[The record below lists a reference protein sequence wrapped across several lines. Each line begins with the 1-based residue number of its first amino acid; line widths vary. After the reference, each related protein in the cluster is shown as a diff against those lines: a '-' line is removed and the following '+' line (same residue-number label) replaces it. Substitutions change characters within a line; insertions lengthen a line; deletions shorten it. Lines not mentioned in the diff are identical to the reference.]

1 LNIWEMHL
9 NLFTMKGLRCDRII
23 VWFLMPGAFF
33 TACQQPLIPTR
44 VQRVAAEQEVS
55 AGSFVYVLPRT
66 VVRVSME
73 ITRHTERQGPFHE
86 YREQFL
92 NISEGLDADRVW
104 WNISNL
110 QIETRQEIDP
120 QQYYVVE
127 PGTYMESDYLALS
140 RSGLVLTAE
149 EGVAGELGTIHPV
162 PRKTE
167 TPLFFPGQAI
177 VPPRDVTLEWSYTIE
192 ETDSG
197 FVRVPFSYEKVRYRD
212 KEEMALEAA
221 DFIIRIRERRA
232 DLLDGMAEEYP
243 DGKALELLLEEM
255 DRAEKEYLAL
265 FTGKILK
272 ETFTVEYDV
281 IPTTA
286 SIQTATILCWFS
298 EEKGLVNENE
308 PGGIPVALDIRPET
322 LPPPLE
328 HFGEEAGMQ
337 DTTDCLVYRIPD
349 VALLRVT
356 NGKQTLAMKRA
367 LIYQLGKTVCLPV
380 KLRMGK

>member
-1 LNIWEMHL
+1 
-9 NLFTMKGLRCDRII
+9 MKGPKCDRI
-23 VWFLMPGAFF
+23 VLVSLMLGVIMM
-33 TACQQPLIPTR
+33 ACRQPLIPTR
-44 VQRVAAEQEVS
+44 VQRAAAEQEVAS
-55 AGSFVYVLPRT
+55 GSFVYVLPRT

-73 ITRHTERQGPFHE
+73 ITRHTEKKGPFHE
-86 YREQFL
+86 YREKFL
-92 NISEGLDADRVW
+92 NISEGYDADRVW
-104 WNISNL
+104 WEISNL

-127 PGTYMESDYLALS
+127 PGTYLESNYLALS
-140 RSGLVLTAE
+140 RAGLVLTAE
-149 EGVAGELGTIHPV
+149 EGVARELGTIHPV
-162 PRKTE
+162 PRKPDA
-167 TPLFFPGQAI
+167 PLFFPGKAI
-177 VPPRDVTLEWSYTIE
+177 VPPHEVTLEWSYTIQ

-221 DFIIRIRERRA
+221 DFIIRIRERRI
-232 DLLDGMAEEYP
+232 DLLDGTAGEYP

-255 DRAEKEYLAL
+255 DRAEKEFLAL
-265 FTGKILK
+265 FTGKSLT

-281 IPTTA
+281 VPTPA

-298 EEKGLVNENE
+298 EEKGLVNEND
-308 PGGIPVALDIRPET
+308 PGAIPVAVDIRPET

-328 HFGEEAGMQ
+328 HFGEEAGNR

-349 VALLRVT
+349 VVLLRVT

-367 LIYQLGKTVCLPV
+367 LIYQLGETLCLPV
-380 KLRMGK
+380 KLRIKE

>member
-1 LNIWEMHL
+1 
-9 NLFTMKGLRCDRII
+9 MKCLRCDRII
-23 VWFLMPGAFF
+23 VWCLLLGAFL

-44 VQRVAAEQEVS
+44 VLRVTEDQELS
-55 AGSFVYVLPRT
+55 EGSFVYVLPRT
-66 VVRVSME
+66 VVRVSLE
-73 ITRHTERQGPFHE
+73 ITRHTERRGPFRD
-86 YREQFL
+86 YTEQFL
-92 NISEGLDADRVW
+92 NISEGIEEDKTW
-104 WNISNL
+104 WEISNL

-127 PGTYMESDYLALS
+127 PGTSMESNYLALS
-140 RSGLVLTAE
+140 RAGLVLTAE
-149 EGVAGELGTIHPV
+149 EEVAGELGTIHPV
-162 PRKTE
+162 PRMPE

-177 VPPRDVTLEWSYTIE
+177 VPAQDVTLEWSYTIE

-197 FVRVPFSYEKVRYRD
+197 FVRVPFSYEKVRWKD
-212 KEEMALEAA
+212 TEEMALEAA
-221 DFIIRIRERRA
+221 DFIIRIRERRV
-232 DLLDGMAEEYP
+232 DLLDGMAEDYP
-243 DGKALELLLEEM
+243 DGKALQLLLEEM

-265 FTGKILK
+265 FTGKTLK

-308 PGGIPVALDIRPET
+308 PGGVPVALDIRPET

-328 HFGEEAGMQ
+328 HFGEETGIQ

-349 VALLRVT
+349 VARLRVT
-356 NGKQTLAMKRA
+356 NGKQTLALKRA

-380 KLRMGK
+380 KLRMGE